1 MASEVGGLLI
11 KLSADVGGLT
21 SGEKQATASLDRI
34 DGGAKKAQASLG
46 GLTGAF
52 SSAGGTAESLAE
64 RLEATRRATAGIAS
78 GAERSASDIYKL
90 RSDFVD
96 LSDAMDS
103 ASVDRVSAQL
113 KELGRTAGAQG
124 TTSAAKGIREVAAA
138 SGDAEKEARKL
149 REEFKRAVAG
159 EAVVA
164 VSGRVANAL
173 QQLGGAAGAVG
184 QGIGGLGQ
192 ILQGAF
198 QGGLLGGAVATLGVA
213 IQGIGAYMLHAR
225 QEAEAFRASMQQ
237 AFETAAQG
245 ANTAFDGM
253 RAVTAQLRAMQAA
266 RASGIS
272 VEQAANEGEQA
283 ALEAKIKALEQT
295 RKAQAQV
302 AIASL
307 SDVHASNDVYFGHM
321 AEAGATG
328 KDIEAAQLQLQASQM
343 RAEMQAQQRADA
355 QQLQQLGSG
364 LSSASKM
371 GAGGEFG
378 AALAKIGRLWTQ
390 MGDRTDEA
398 AMAFRGSLLDAREA
412 VQEQADAARRSAAA
426 VTRNV
431 EGQRRMD
438 AALAAIG
445 RSNRGQLGIDE
456 GTSSPHG
463 RFLLGQADAARAA
476 KDSKEGADAWVELQG
491 RVKEIAADATEELN
505 YAAAQ
510 ASMKKL
516 HQAVDDFS
524 DGFGG
529 SLRQAYAAVKNRLGD
544 NLTSGVNDSM
554 DLGNAFAAVG
564 QNMAQAAGGA
574 MANMVQGFSQGGIAG
589 GIIGALA
596 SSKQMNRVMGIL
608 GDVFQSAADA
618 IGSILEPLMPF
629 LTIVGMV
636 LKAIFGIIK
645 PLAALLMLEPLL
657 KLLFD
662 GLKILLG
669 VVAAIAAGITWI
681 VVSIKNAF
689 YSGIADLLEWISA
702 SFFKD
707 EIASLRASVEQQKT
721 FSDTIKDAYN
731 EVNDVDYKTAKL
743 GDAAD
748 DAAEAL
754 YNLAGFKMEKA
765 RFDALGADSRD
776 IAPGSTN
783 IYGDVHVSSGD
794 IEQGFANYMRNAA
807 MARGTPVM
815 GENPFATLPFSTG

>member
-46 GLTGAF
+46 GLSGAF

-96 LSDAMDS
+96 LSAAMDS

-173 QQLGGAAGAVG
+173 QQLGGVAGAVG
-184 QGIGGLGQ
+184 QGVGGLGQ

-237 AFETAAQG
+237 AFDAAAQG
-245 ANTAFDGM
+245 ANAAFDGM
-253 RAVTAQLRAMQAA
+253 RQVTAQLRAMQAA
-266 RASGIS
+266 RTSGIS

-283 ALEAKIKALEQT
+283 ALEAKIRALEQT

-307 SDVHASNDVYFGHM
+307 SDVHASNDTYFGHM

-371 GAGGEFG
+371 GAGGDFG
-378 AALAKIGRLWTQ
+378 GALAKIGRLWTQ

-426 VTRNV
+426 VTRQH
-431 EGQRRMD
+431 EGEENLRQVLRY
-438 AALAAIG
+438 
-445 RSNRGQLGIDE
+445 SNARFAGKMAIDE
-456 GTSSPHG
+456 GTSSPHDKY
-463 RFLLGQADAARAA
+463 LLGERDRKRAATDLALDVQRAAGANAFEVATKAAAIAAERHADALRESVTSIEKFEQFGDSLEGSMGRLAGLFDGVHENFLVFEGGISEMGYALQQVGLGMA
-476 KDSKEGADAWVELQG
+476 K
-491 RVKEIAADATEELN
+491 R
-505 YAAAQ
+505 
-510 ASMKKL
+510 
-516 HQAVDDFS
+516 
-524 DGFGG
+524 
-529 SLRQAYAAVKNRLGD
+529 
-544 NLTSGVNDSM
+544 
-554 DLGNAFAAVG
+554 
-564 QNMAQAAGGA
+564 AGGA
-574 MANMVQGFSQGGIAG
+574 MGDMVQGVEQGGLAG

-596 SSKQMNRVMGIL
+596 SSKQMARIMDVL
-608 GDVFQSAADA
+608 GGVFQTVADA
-618 IGSILEPLMPF
+618 FGTILEPLTPF
-629 LTIVGMV
+629 IVVIGKV
-636 LKAIFGIIK
+636 VGALAGVVGAILDLFTPALVPLFEGVKLAGGII
-645 PLAALLMLEPLL
+645 A
-657 KLLFD
+657 
-662 GLKILLG
+662 G
-669 VVAAIAAGITWI
+669 VAAGITW
-681 VVSIKNAF
+681 VLVEARNQF
-689 YSGIADLLEWISA
+689 YGGIANLLEWISGT
-702 SFFKD
+702 FFKD
-707 EIASLRASVEQQKT
+707 QIAELRAGIVEHGT
-721 FSDTIKDAYN
+721 LSDAVKNAFND
-731 EVNDVDYKTAKL
+731 VNDVDFNVAKL
-743 GDAAD
+743 GDAAGE
-748 DAAEAL
+748 AAGAL
-754 YNLAGFKMEKA
+754 YNLAGFKIEQA
-765 RFDALGADSRD
+765 RNDALAADSKDR
-776 IAPGSTN
+776 AAGSTN
-783 IYGDVHVSSGD
+783 IYGDVN
-794 IEQGFANYMRNAA
+794 INAEANQAETFAKLSRKAA
-807 MARGTPVM
+807 MVRGTPVG
-815 GENPFATLPFSTG
+815 GENPFSLLPFSTG